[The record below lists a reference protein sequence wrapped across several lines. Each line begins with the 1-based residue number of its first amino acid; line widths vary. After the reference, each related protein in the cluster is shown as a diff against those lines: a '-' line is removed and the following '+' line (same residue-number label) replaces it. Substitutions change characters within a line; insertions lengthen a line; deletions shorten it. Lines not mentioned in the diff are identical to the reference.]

1 MRHVASG
8 ETQRQCS
15 TKESAHTAP
24 AKHQAYELPMNSKL
38 VARKGGIGAYCS
50 RCCDASRVDRDDA
63 HAFTNYASPSLAE
76 IGALAEQRGRS
87 AAEPIYP
94 SIQTADHCLVRFCSC
109 TQVHLVV
116 FFVFLTPYRKFED
129 DVAEFVRD
137 LWL

>member
-63 HAFTNYASPSLAE
+63 HAFTNYASPSPAE
-76 IGALAEQRGRS
+76 IGALGDEGRIRRCTGPGS
-87 AAEPIYP
+87 YP
-94 SIQTADHCLVRFCSC
+94 KRSEKIVSRDSDHKIRE
-109 TQVHLVV
+109 
-116 FFVFLTPYRKFED
+116 RKK
-129 DVAEFVRD
+129 
-137 LWL
+137 

>member
-38 VARKGGIGAYCS
+38 VARKGGIGADCC

-94 SIQTADHCLVRFCSC
+94 SVQLPIAVWSGFVAVPRYTWLYF
-109 TQVHLVV
+109 L
-116 FFVFLTPYRKFED
+116 FFNSI
-129 DVAEFVRD
+129 
-137 LWL
+137 